1 MRDTDLRAL
10 RDKYERML
18 QLRLLHDRARTE
30 PDFVEPDPRRAL
42 AELARVFPGALREL
56 DELPIEVIRARVDA
70 LAAAEADPSLVTSW
84 MTVIARFHA
93 LARGALAVKRWLAGR
108 ALSPDLAAK
117 LEAAITTMPAHEAIE
132 WRDDLAAIAKPP
144 RGRVMDLVYTK
155 LANEL
160 GIEVSA
166 ARDAVGTPR
175 QRRGR
180 SGR

>member
-18 QLRLLHDRARTE
+18 QLRLLHDRARSE

-42 AELARVFPGALREL
+42 AELARVFPGALREI
-56 DELPIEVIRARVDA
+56 DELPIEVIRARIEA
-70 LAAAEADPSLVTSW
+70 LVAAESDASRVAPW

-93 LARGALAVKRWLAGR
+93 LARGALAMKRWLAGR
-108 ALSPDLAAK
+108 ALTPELTMQ
-117 LEAAITTMPAHEAIE
+117 LEAVITAMPVHEALE
-132 WRDDLAAIAKPP
+132 WRDDLAAVAKPP
-144 RGRVMDLVYTK
+144 RGRVMDLVYAK
-155 LANEL
+155 LAREL

-166 ARDAVGTPR
+166 ARDAVMPPR
-175 QRRGR
+175 RS